1 MRYKIVRFE
10 KFMWCNMT
18 RSIKSKKVSVLHY
31 SIDINTIM
39 INIFE

>member
-10 KFMWCNMT
+10 KFMWCNMM